1 MPRET
6 GTYRTSTTLGEA
18 VRAFV
23 PHPLPPADPPLA
35 IEGDLAERHAEALAA
50 IGRLRVAGAMV
61 PDPGW
66 FLYGFVRKEAV
77 LSSQIEG
84 TQATLRNVATFEA
97 TSKTDRPADVEEVC
111 NYVDA
116 LNHARAAIIDPAGL
130 PLSTR
135 LLCDVHRILMRGV
148 RGEDK
153 LPGEIRR
160 SQNWIGGSRPGNA
173 RFVPPPHEEVA
184 PALASL
190 EKWMHSDDPL
200 PPLVKAGLA
209 HVQFESIHPFL
220 DGNGRIGR
228 MLITLLVE
236 HWGLLDQPLLY
247 MSVAFKRRQ
256 QPYYARLAAVRTE
269 GDWEGW
275 TAFFLECVAEAA
287 DDGVRIAQAIHT
299 LIGRD
304 RRLVVEHE
312 RATVAA
318 IQLLDR
324 LPSNP
329 VLTVP
334 RACELLS
341 VTAPPARKAIEQ
353 LEQLGILHETTGKQ
367 RDRVYAYEA
376 YLATLT
382 DDDTNDREIR
392 LQQSLKNINERFGDD
407 LRRLVD

>member
-6 GTYRTSTTLGEA
+6 GKYRTSTTHGET
-18 VRAFV
+18 VKAFV

-35 IEGDLAERHAEALAA
+35 IEGDLAERHAAAVAA
-50 IGRLRVAGAMV
+50 ISLLRVAGAMV
-61 PDPGW
+61 PDPSW

-84 TQATLRNVATFEA
+84 TQATLRDVATFEA
-97 TSKTDRPADVEEVC
+97 TSSTDRPDDVEEVC
-111 NYVDA
+111 NYVDG
-116 LNHARAAIIDPAGL
+116 LNHARAAIADPAGL

-160 SQNWIGGSRPGNA
+160 SQNWIGGTRPGNA

-184 PALASL
+184 PALAAL
-190 EKWMHSDDPL
+190 EKWMHSNDPL
-200 PPLVKAGLA
+200 PPLVKAGLS
-209 HVQFESIHPFL
+209 HVQFETIHPFL

-247 MSVAFKRRQ
+247 LSVAFKRRQ
-256 QPYYARLAAVRTE
+256 QEYYAHLAAVRTE

-275 TAFFLECVAEAA
+275 TAFFLECVTEAA
-287 DDGVRIAQAIHT
+287 NDGVHVAQAIHELT
-299 LIGRD
+299 RRD
-304 RRLVVEHE
+304 RERVVRHD
-312 RATVAA
+312 RATIAA
-318 IQLLDR
+318 VQLLDH
-324 LPSNP
+324 LPSTP

-334 RACELLS
+334 RASELLGM
-341 VTAPPARKAIEQ
+341 TAPPTRKAIDL
-353 LEQLGILHETTGKQ
+353 LEQIGVLRETTGKQ
-367 RDRVYAYEA
+367 RDRVYAYHA
-376 YLATLT
+376 YLDLLT
-382 DDDTNDREIR
+382 E
-392 LQQSLKNINERFGDD
+392 S
-407 LRRLVD
+407 